1 MMNYFVKSLVLF
13 GALIFAGNPV
23 KAQLK
28 IGYINSAEL
37 IELMPETKVV
47 DSQLTTFAAGLEEN
61 LQGMQK
67 SFDEKLTEYRENQAT
82 MTDAVKQTREKE
94 LQDLNQRIQQFQ
106 VKSQQDYV
114 QKQNEL
120 MAPILKKAED
130 AINQVAAEG
139 NFTYVFDTSNTGLL
153 VKPDGDNILPLVRAK
168 LGL

>member
-1 MMNYFVKSLVLF
+1 MMKYVVKSLALF
-13 GALIFAGNPV
+13 GVLVFAAGTA

-37 IELMPETKVV
+37 IELMPETKEV
-47 DSQLTTFAAGLEEN
+47 DSQLTAFARELEEN
-61 LQGMQK
+61 LQSMQK
-67 SFDEKLTEYRENQAT
+67 SFDEKLNDYRENQAT
-82 MTDAVKQTREKE
+82 MADAIKQNRERE

-106 VKSQQDYV
+106 VKSQQDYLK
-114 QKQNEL
+114 KQNEL

-130 AINQVAAEG
+130 AIKAVAAEG

-153 VKPDGDNILPLVRAK
+153 VKPDGDNMLPLVKKK

>member
-1 MMNYFVKSLVLF
+1 MKYVLKSLVFF
-13 GALIFAGNPV
+13 GALVLAGSTA

-47 DSQLTTFAAGLEEN
+47 DSQLTAFAQDLEKN
-61 LQGMQK
+61 LQAMQE
-67 SFDEKLTEYRENQAT
+67 SFDEKLNEYRENQTNMA
-82 MTDAVKQTREKE
+82 DAIKQTRERE

-106 VKSQQDYV
+106 VKSQQDYLRR
-114 QKQNEL
+114 QNEL

-130 AINQVAAEG
+130 AIKAVAAEG

-153 VKPDGDNILPLVRAK
+153 VKPDGDNMLPLVRKK

>member
-1 MMNYFVKSLVLF
+1 MNYFVKSLVLF
-13 GALIFAGNPV
+13 GALVIAGSTA

-47 DSQLTTFAAGLEEN
+47 DSQLTAFARDLEQN
-61 LQGMQK
+61 LQTMQK

-82 MTDAVKQTREKE
+82 MAEAIKQTRERE

-106 VKSQQDYV
+106 VKSQQDYLK
-114 QKQNEL
+114 KQNEL

-130 AINQVAAEG
+130 AIKAVAAESKY
-139 NFTYVFDTSNTGLL
+139 TYVFDTSNTGLL
-153 VKPDGDNILPLVRAK
+153 VKPEGDNILPLVKKK
-168 LGL
+168 LKLP

>member
-1 MMNYFVKSLVLF
+1 MNYFVRSLVLF
-13 GALIFAGNPV
+13 TGVLLIAGSPA

-28 IGYINSAEL
+28 MGYINSAEL

-47 DSQLTTFAAGLEEN
+47 DSQLTAFAGNLEEN
-61 LQGMQK
+61 LQTMQK
-67 SFDEKLTEYRENQAT
+67 SFDEKLNEYRENQST
-82 MTDAVKQTREKE
+82 MADAIKQTRERE

-106 VKSQQDYV
+106 VKSQQDYLK
-114 QKQNEL
+114 KQNEL

-130 AINQVAAEG
+130 AIKAVAAEG

-153 VKPDGDNILPLVRAK
+153 VKPEGDNLLPLVKKK